1 MTESWLGGVCAQFGI
16 VGDLSR
22 VGGEY
27 DLNFRGRT
35 SEGDVIVKAMRPQ
48 GEPALVEQQCAAISH
63 ALAADPTLPLPRLLP
78 AEGKRFWQ
86 NVADAEGQQRMVWV
100 QRAFQGIPM
109 GEAGPQPPAV
119 LSELGALTARL
130 DL

>member
-1 MTESWLGGVCAQFGI
+1 MEHVWLRGVAEQFGI
-16 VGDLSR
+16 DGGLR
-22 VGGEY
+22 QLGGEY

-35 SEGDVIVKAMRPQ
+35 GDGDVIVKAMRPQ

-78 AEGKRFWQ
+78 TEGNRFWQ